1 MFGMGTGVAPPALA
15 PGIFNYAAALARG
28 AAFDVEGQG
37 GWGISP
43 EGVAVDLDPW
53 VLRHHTIGL
62 AGSIQLP
69 LKR

>member
-1 MFGMGTGVAPPALA
+1 M
-15 PGIFNYAAALARG
+15 FNYSAALARG

-53 VLRHHTIGL
+53 ILRHHTIGL